1 MSIATAP
8 TTQPATRTTWEIDP
22 SHSLVE
28 FSVRHMMFSTVKGR
42 FTGLQGTIIDV
53 ADDPTRSSVQVSIDA
68 TSVTT
73 GDDNRDSHLR
83 SADFFNV
90 EQYPTITFAS
100 RRIEG
105 SREQFTVSGEL
116 TINGVTREVAL
127 DATFNGAATNPFGK
141 TVAGFSAETK
151 INRKDWGLNWNA
163 PLEAGGVLVS
173 DQVKLNLEVQ
183 AVRVDQ

>member
-1 MSIATAP
+1 MSTTTAP
-8 TTQPATRTTWEIDP
+8 STQVRTTWQIDP
-22 SHSLVE
+22 AHSLVE

-42 FTGLQGTIIDV
+42 FTGLQGTIVDV
-53 ADDPTRSSVQVSIDA
+53 ADDPTQSSVEVSIDA
-68 TSVTT
+68 ASVTT
-73 GDDNRDSHLR
+73 GDDNRDGHLR

-105 SREQFTVSGEL
+105 SREQFTVSGDL

-173 DQVKLNLEVQ
+173 DQVKLSLEVQ
-183 AVRVDQ
+183 AARVDQ

>member
-1 MSIATAP
+1 MSIATSPA
-8 TTQPATRTTWEIDP
+8 TQSPTRTTWQIDP

-42 FTGLQGTIIDV
+42 FTSLQGSIVDV
-53 ADDPTRSSVQVSIDA
+53 ADDPSQSSVEVSIDA

-73 GDDNRDSHLR
+73 GDGNRDGHLR

-90 EQYPTITFAS
+90 EQYPTISFTS
-100 RRIEG
+100 GRIQG
-105 SREQFTVSGEL
+105 SRDRFTVTGEL
-116 TINGVTREVAL
+116 TINGVGREVVL
-127 DATFNGAATNPFGK
+127 DVTFNGVGTNPWGK

-183 AVRVDQ
+183 ATRVDQ

>member
-1 MSIATAP
+1 MSIASAP
-8 TTQPATRTTWEIDP
+8 TTTRTTWQLDP
-22 SHSLVE
+22 AHSLVE

-42 FTGLQGTIIDV
+42 FTGLQGTIQDV
-53 ADDPTRSSVQVSIDA
+53 ADDPTQSSVQVTIDA
-68 TSVTT
+68 SSVTT
-73 GDDNRDSHLR
+73 GDDNRDGHLR

-105 SREQFTVSGEL
+105 TRDAFTVTGDL

-127 DATFNGAATNPFGK
+127 EATFNGSGTTPFGT

-163 PLEAGGVLVS
+163 SLEAGGVLVS
-173 DQVKLNLEVQ
+173 DQVKLSLEIQ
-183 AVRVDQ
+183 AVRLDQ

>member
-8 TTQPATRTTWEIDP
+8 TTRTTWQIDP
-22 SHSLVE
+22 AHSLVE

-42 FTGLQGTIIDV
+42 FTGVQGTILDV
-53 ADDPTRSSVQVSIDA
+53 AEDPAQSSVQVTIDA
-68 TSVTT
+68 GSVAT
-73 GDDNRDSHLR
+73 GDDNRDGHLR

-105 SREQFTVSGEL
+105 SRDEFTVTGDL
-116 TINGVTREVAL
+116 TINGVTREVTLEVA
-127 DATFNGAATNPFGK
+127 FNGRGTTPFGT

>member
-1 MSIATAP
+1 MSIASAP
-8 TTQPATRTTWEIDP
+8 TTQTTTTWQIDP

-28 FSVRHMMFSTVKGR
+28 FGVRHMMFSTVKGR

-53 ADDPTRSSVQVSIDA
+53 ADDPAQSSVQVSIDA

-73 GDDNRDSHLR
+73 GDDNRDGHLR

-105 SREQFTVSGEL
+105 SREQFTVTGDL
-116 TINGVTREVAL
+116 TINGTTREVTL

-141 TVAGFSAETK
+141 TVAGFSAEGK

-173 DQVKLNLEVQ
+173 DQVKLSLEVQ
-183 AVRVDQ
+183 AARVDQ